1 MGCFDVFCPLCALPL
16 NTIKRPEIKSWL
28 YKCTILFSSNKIIH
42 NAGESACNINF
53 YHKNEE
59 FNNLINNPKSFIVMH
74 TDCWKY
80 IKKEKKIELRYSDFP
95 IVKKLYTDYHFFTFN
110 ISYKPRSNYWNQD
123 FDIIE
128 YLKDGNIIDSP
139 LKNNLQGKFIN
150 SIFKKLDIKLDRQ
163 GPRVSATLYEEG
175 DLLIGKDKN
184 LWEIKKNKWVK
195 TNSFKKVCVIK
206 MNGY

>member
-1 MGCFDVFCPLCALPL
+1 M
-16 NTIKRPEIKSWL
+16 IQ
-28 YKCTILFSSNKIIH
+28 
-42 NAGESACNINF
+42 
-53 YHKNEE
+53 
-59 FNNLINNPKSFIVMH
+59 
-74 TDCWKY
+74 
-80 IKKEKKIELRYSDFP
+80 
-95 IVKKLYTDYHFFTFN
+95 DYL
-110 ISYKPRSNYWNQD
+110 SNYWNQD
-123 FDIIE
+123 FNIIE

-195 TNSFKKVCVIK
+195 TTSFKNKFISNIEINKKNKDFLESIYNHFHYTYAYTRRNIQLFKLPRLGEVSKIGLILEDITFYISKNNWKIIIDVIYNDK
-206 MNGY
+206 GLKKWNDLEKNNFYLF